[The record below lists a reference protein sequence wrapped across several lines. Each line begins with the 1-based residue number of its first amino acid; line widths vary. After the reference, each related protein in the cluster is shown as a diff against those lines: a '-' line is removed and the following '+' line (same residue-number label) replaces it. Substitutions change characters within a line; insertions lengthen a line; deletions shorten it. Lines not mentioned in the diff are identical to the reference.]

1 MRSVQ
6 TAQSDKNESEG
17 SNSNMI
23 KRPAPTHK
31 CTYVRL
37 TRHATCACQTVFLS
51 GVRAVAVEA
60 AQCKVT
66 NNCTQWVLQT

>member
-6 TAQSDKNESEG
+6 TEQSDKNESEG

-37 TRHATCACQTVFLS
+37 ARHVTRACQTVFQS
-51 GVRAVAVEA
+51 RPSIVRVVVVVEA
-60 AQCKVT
+60 AQ
-66 NNCTQWVLQT
+66 